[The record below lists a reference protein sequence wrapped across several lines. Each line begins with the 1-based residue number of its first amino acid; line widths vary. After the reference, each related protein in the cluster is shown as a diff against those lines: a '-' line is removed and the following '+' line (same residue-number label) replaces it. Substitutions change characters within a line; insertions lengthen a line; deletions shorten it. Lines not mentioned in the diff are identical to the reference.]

1 MDVSVFGIGYVGA
14 VTSACLS
21 DSGHNIIAVDTFD
34 VKVQCINE
42 GRSPIVENGLDDLIS
57 KGVKSGKLRATT
69 DYVDAINN
77 SDVSLVCVGTPSAP
91 DGSLGLNF
99 ITDICEQIGEV
110 LKTKDTFHTV
120 VIRSTVIPG
129 TLMNVV
135 LPCLEK
141 ASGKKAGV
149 DFGLGNNPE
158 FLRESTAIA
167 DYYDPTEIVVGA
179 LDDKTAKMIMGLY
192 EGIEAPRVVC
202 DVQVAEGVKY
212 VSNAW
217 RAAKV
222 GFANEM
228 GNILKEHDVDSH
240 KVMDIFF
247 KDTKMNLSKYF
258 LTPGFAFGGSCLP
271 KDVRAIRAS
280 ANDKGLKTPLLD
292 SLLSA
297 NKAQIQ
303 RGFDMIKETGKTK
316 IGLFGLSFKAGTDD
330 LRESPLVEL
339 ANLLLMDGFELS
351 IYDPCVYKASQMDG
365 ANKDYI
371 TKGLPQIYACI
382 REKAQ
387 DVVDSSELFV
397 IGNGTK
403 EFASIIEQAD
413 SNKSIIDLVRL
424 GSPMEE
430 RENYS
435 GICW

>member
-21 DSGHNIIAVDTFD
+21 DSGHSIIAVDTFD

-42 GRSPIVENGLDDLIS
+42 GRSPIVENGLDDLIA
-57 KGVKSGKLRATT
+57 KGVKSGRLRATT

-120 VIRSTVIPG
+120 VIRSTVVPG
-129 TLMNVV
+129 TLMNIV

-179 LDDKTAKMIMGLY
+179 LDDKTAEMIMGLY

-280 ANDKGLKTPLLD
+280 ANDKGLNTPLLD

-339 ANLLLMDGFELS
+339 ANLLLMDDFELS

-371 TKGLPQIYACI
+371 TKGLPQIYACMK
-382 REKAQ
+382 ENAQ

-403 EFASIIEQAD
+403 EFSSIIEQAD
-413 SNKSIIDLVRL
+413 SKKSIIDLVRL
-424 GSPMEE
+424 GSSMEE

>member
-57 KGVKSGKLRATT
+57 KGLKSGKLRATT

>member
-1 MDVSVFGIGYVGA
+1 MKVSVFGIGYVGA
-14 VTSACLS
+14 VTSACLA
-21 DSGHNIIAVDTFD
+21 DSGHEIIAVDTFD
-34 VKVQCINE
+34 VKVNCINE
-42 GRSPIVENGLDDLIS
+42 GRSPIVENGLNEIIAENVK
-57 KGVKSGKLRATT
+57 KGTLRATT
-69 DYVDAINN
+69 DYVDAIEN

-91 DGSLGLNF
+91 DGSLGLSY
-99 ITDICEQIGEV
+99 ITDICEQIGAV
-110 LKTKDTFHTV
+110 LKTKDSFHTV
-120 VIRSTVIPG
+120 VIRSTVVPG

-179 LDDKTAKMIMGLY
+179 LDDKTADMIMSLY
-192 EGIEAPRVVC
+192 EGIDAPRVVC
-202 DVQVAEGVKY
+202 DVQVSEGVKY

-280 ANDKGLKTPLLD
+280 ANDKGLKTTLLD
-292 SLLSA
+292 SLLEA
-297 NKAQIQ
+297 NQAQIK
-303 RGFDMIKETGKTK
+303 RGFDMIKATGLKK
-316 IGLFGLSFKAGTDD
+316 IGLFGISFKADTDD
-330 LRESPLVEL
+330 LRESPLVAL
-339 ANLLLMDGFELS
+339 ADMLLDNGFDLT
-351 IYDPCVYKASQMDG
+351 IYDPCVYAATQMEG
-365 ANKDYI
+365 ANQKYI
-371 TKGLPQIYACI
+371 TEGIPHIHKCLKETYQ
-382 REKAQ
+382 E
-387 DVVDSSELFV
+387 VLDSSDLFV

-403 EFASIIEQAD
+403 EFVSILENAD
-413 SNKSIIDLVRL
+413 ESKTIIDLIRL
-424 GSPMEE
+424 GADIED
-430 RENYS
+430 RENYT